1 MDGSVDNC
9 LRGSRYRSSSAKKRA
24 SSSSSSTLSD
34 DDWEFYRFTASYPTR
49 SSSSSRDVRLSHFFS
64 FFFFFFLNSSIFF
77 CNTLRASTISKSP
90 FISLSIFQF
99 HYRVTLEIYTFK
111 RICRLSAGMEGE
123 KWMESGFQSNP
134 LTSHRNIRLWDL
146 WRIWLGISYF

>member
-64 FFFFFFLNSSIFF
+64 LFFFLLLKFF
-77 CNTLRASTISKSP
+77 HLLLQHFKSFDDQQISFHLP
-90 FISLSIFQF
+90 FNISISLSRQ
-99 HYRVTLEIYTFK
+99 LEIYTFK

-134 LTSHRNIRLWDL
+134 LTSHQNIRLWDL